1 MLRLSILI
9 CIYNVDK
16 DLFKQCLDS
25 IYSSTLKDY
34 EVIVVDDGSNVDYV
48 DLVND
53 YKCDYVKLKN
63 NTGTMQARSV
73 AIMRAKAPLVCF
85 VDADD
90 VVSFDYLEALTQ
102 RQEEVDADIVINDWA
117 FFTKNVKYY
126 CEKDSTINS
135 NLDLQGDEIL
145 WKYFSQRGLE
155 HSYYVLWN
163 KVYKLDLLKRVVS
176 EIVGLKIDE
185 KIVYSE
191 DVLINYFAFKFAK
204 RLVNVHL
211 GYYFYRIH
219 YSQQSN
225 VQDENKLSLQIKN
238 VAKVFSF
245 IENDLK
251 KSDFYDKHRENFI
264 SWVSF
269 IYSSHLLI
277 AKKRKNANLI
287 DLVNSSY
294 HVDNLSITK
303 KINSPIYNK
312 HVLLPNNL
320 NEIDKILNKIYYSN
334 NHVVVYCKKSG
345 YAYKQL
351 CGMIE
356 IFKKNNIILTH
367 SKRTRADF
375 VIPKEK
381 IKLIHKIIHNYFIYR
396 LGVRLFPKGSK
407 LRQTL
412 KSKL

>member
-25 IYSSTLKDY
+25 IYTSTLKDY
-34 EVIVVDDGSNVDYV
+34 EVIVVDDGSTVDYV

-53 YKCDYVKLKN
+53 YKFDYVKLEH

-90 VVSFDYLEALTQ
+90 VVSFDYLEALIQ
-102 RQEEVDADIVINDWA
+102 RQEETNADIVINDWA

-126 CEKDSTINS
+126 CEKDTTINS

-145 WKYFSQRGLE
+145 WRYFSQRGLE

-163 KVYKLDLLKRVVS
+163 KVYKLDLLKRVIS
-176 EIVGLKIDE
+176 EIGGLDIDE

-219 YSQQSN
+219 FSQQSN

-238 VAKVFSF
+238 VAKVFSI

-251 KSDFYDKHRENFI
+251 KSDFYDKHSEDFTK
-264 SWVSF
+264 WVSF
-269 IYSSHLLI
+269 IYSSHLSI
-277 AKKRKNANLI
+277 AKKRKNVDLI
-287 DLVNSSY
+287 KLVNASY
-294 HVDNLSITK
+294 PVEKLTNIK
-303 KINSPIYNK
+303 KINSPVYNK

-320 NEIDKILNKIYYSN
+320 NEIDKMLNKIYYSN
-334 NHVVVYCKKSG
+334 NQVVVYCKKSG

-356 IFKKNNIILTH
+356 ILKKNNIILTH
-367 SKRTRADF
+367 NKHMRAEF
-375 VIPKEK
+375 VMPKEK
-381 IKLIHKIIHNYFIYR
+381 IKLVHRIIHNYFIYR
-396 LGVRLFPKGSK
+396 LGVWLFPKGSK